1 MKTCTIAADLY
12 WTLPGPRK
20 FIGQVAECAG
30 VARLLW
36 VNLPFEP
43 IPGLWEGV
51 KTGLKHAHIDR
62 VVELIIRDGTD
73 IAADIGF
80 HLSLRRVTAGELILC
95 EAPCRTAFI
104 LRAEGA
110 KGTAN
115 CHAYATAF
123 LESVGKGG
131 GNVLLVVSG
140 HEAKL
145 VETAA
150 KGELGVV
157 SFDGGLSPDEM
168 DAYVSIRMLD
178 RSGPGST
185 RLTRSIVSEFAG
197 FDVEVAEQL
206 MQFDESQLVSVIDH
220 LGVLL
225 DEGAVRWKD
234 DSWLARTRSTTA
246 PGTTHLLH
254 DYFLSKHGSSEVR
267 EHAAKRISARYWRAC
282 VKTLTPWLE
291 ERRLKVIGFFAP
303 QIGKIAAANN
313 GKIPKPIGT
322 NRVVMVGPAELE
334 YNNVVGMSGAGAIM
348 TATAEEQAALTVCKL
363 AKYVRDDIAHLRM
376 PAVTD
381 IVRLIVEMDRL
392 LAGP

>member
-20 FIGQVAECAG
+20 FIGRVAESAG
-30 VARLLW
+30 LVRLLW
-36 VNLPFEP
+36 VNLPLEP

-62 VVELIIRDGTD
+62 VVELIIREGTD

-80 HLSLRRVTAGELILC
+80 HLSLRRITAEELISF
-95 EAPCRTAFI
+95 EAPRRTAVI

-110 KGTAN
+110 KGHAN
-115 CHAYATAF
+115 CDMYSRAF
-123 LESVGKGG
+123 LESVGKGH
-131 GNVLLVVSG
+131 GNVMLVVSG
-140 HEAKL
+140 HEANL
-145 VETAA
+145 VEDVC

-157 SFDGGLSPDEM
+157 GFDGGLSPDEM

-206 MQFDESQLVSVIDH
+206 MQLDESQLVSVVDH
-220 LGVLL
+220 LGALM
-225 DEGAVRWKD
+225 DEGGARWKD
-234 DSWLARTRSTTA
+234 DSWMARTRSTAA
-246 PGTTHLLH
+246 PGVTHVLH
-254 DYFLSKHGSSEVR
+254 DYFLSKHGSGEIRDQAS
-267 EHAAKRISARYWRAC
+267 KRTSARYWRAC

-291 ERRLKVIGFFAP
+291 ERRLKVIGFFAS
-303 QIGKIAAANN
+303 QVNKIAAANN
-313 GKIPKPIGT
+313 GKIPKPIGA
-322 NRVVMVGPAELE
+322 NRVVMVDPAELE
-334 YNNVVGMSGAGAIM
+334 YNNIVGMSGAGEIM
-348 TATAEEQAALTVCKL
+348 TATEKEQAALTVCKL

-376 PAVTD
+376 PAVMD
-381 IVRLIVEMDRL
+381 VVRLIVEMDRL
-392 LAGP
+392 LARP